1 MPRRKSSPHTV
12 TGDAREVWHLI
23 VNARAAGIAV
33 ASVSHGTC
41 TVVLREPASSAPAED
56 KTAREDPRQAL
67 YRQFGGEMFSRLTG
81 AAPDTGV
88 RGEEYEPA
96 LGTEQ

>member
-23 VNARAAGIAV
+23 VNAREAGIDV

-41 TVVLREPASSAPAED
+41 TVVLRETAATTAAD
-56 KTAREDPRQAL
+56 KPAREDPRQAL
-67 YRQFGGEMFSRLTG
+67 YRQFGGELFSRLTG

-96 LGTEQ
+96 LGAEQ